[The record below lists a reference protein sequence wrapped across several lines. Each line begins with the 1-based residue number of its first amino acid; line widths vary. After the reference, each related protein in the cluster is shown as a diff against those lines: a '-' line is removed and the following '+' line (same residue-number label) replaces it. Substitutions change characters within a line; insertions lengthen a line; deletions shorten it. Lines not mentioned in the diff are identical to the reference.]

1 MRLSH
6 AQRWALLAAFNGDD
20 TDHIH
25 GSTINSL
32 LSRGLIQWID
42 DSNRYANGRGGY
54 ITTPAGQEL
63 AETLESGR
71 TGFCANNWTPRSTGS
86 RPAEVLA
93 PPTTPRG
100 MGPRGMVR

>member
-20 TDHIH
+20 TDHLH

-42 DSNRYANGRGGY
+42 DSNRYA
-54 ITTPAGQEL
+54 
-63 AETLESGR
+63 
-71 TGFCANNWTPRSTGS
+71 
-86 RPAEVLA
+86 
-93 PPTTPRG
+93 
-100 MGPRGMVR
+100 PRGMVR